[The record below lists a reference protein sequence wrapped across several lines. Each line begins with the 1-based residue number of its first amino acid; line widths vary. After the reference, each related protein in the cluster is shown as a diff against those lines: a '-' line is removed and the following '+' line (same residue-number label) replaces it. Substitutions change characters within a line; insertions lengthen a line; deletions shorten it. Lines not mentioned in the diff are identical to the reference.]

1 MPAPPSQYAR
11 ALRVHQWLKNLLIF
25 VPPVLGHVASVTTIT
40 QAVGAVISFSLCAS
54 SAYLLNDWLDLRSD
68 RQHPTKR
75 FRPLA
80 SGRIPLSHGAA
91 LIPVLLIAGILV
103 ALLLPPA
110 FLLTVGIYYGLTL
123 AYSLG
128 LKRMMMVDVIALAC
142 LYGIRV
148 VAGGAA
154 CGVPLSDWLL
164 FFCVCLF
171 LCLALIKRATELHDS
186 VGLGLGDPP
195 GRGYRA
201 TDLPMIESIAA
212 SAGFASVVVMLL
224 YISSS
229 DVAVM
234 YGSPKALWAVC
245 VVLVYWIGRALLLTH
260 RGEMHDDPVVFAV
273 TDRASLACGVLVAAA
288 FVIAL

>member
-1 MPAPPSQYAR
+1 MY
-11 ALRVHQWLKNLLIF
+11 QWVKNLLIF
-25 VPPVLGHVASVTTIT
+25 VPPVLGHVVSVATIA
-40 QAVGAVISFSLCAS
+40 QAVMAVISFSLCAS
-54 SAYLLNDWLDLRSD
+54 SAYLLNDLLDLRSD

-75 FRPLA
+75 FRSLA
-80 SGRIPLSHGAA
+80 NGGIPLSHGAT
-91 LIPVLLIAGILV
+91 LIPVLLTAGMLV

-110 FLLTVGIYYGLTL
+110 FLLTIVIYYGLTV

-148 VAGGAA
+148 IAGGAA

-171 LCLALIKRATELHDS
+171 LCLALVKRATELHDS
-186 VGLGLGDPP
+186 AEIGLGDPP

-212 SAGFASVVVMLL
+212 STGFASVVVMLL

-234 YGSPKALWAVC
+234 YGNPKVLWAVC
-245 VVLVYWIGRALLLTH
+245 VVLVYWIGRILLLTH
-260 RGEMHDDPVVFAV
+260 RGEMHEDPVVFAV

-288 FVIAL
+288 FLIAL